1 VSFYRSS
8 VGALLVIALFG
19 VNTQHGIAQTGQ
31 MSMPD
36 NHQTADFW
44 LTHGQSAKRDI
55 TFCAACHARDY
66 CSRCH
71 VNASE
76 ISEIQ
81 ALPSNPDVAD
91 YVASR
96 EWPAPPTHT
105 PFFVED
111 HRAVAASATQTCTT
125 CHVVEQQCNSCHIGS
140 KTLERQRGVTDVDNY
155 HPLNFIQRHSA
166 SAWNQE
172 NECASCHNP
181 ETFCRSC
188 HTTLGFASR
197 DGRTNT
203 GFHNESTS
211 FALGHGQAARQGLEL
226 CASCHAQQDC
236 LQCHSARAGRRINP
250 HGPGFDAEKLRSKNQ
265 GLCLFCH
272 FSVPGGP

>member
-1 VSFYRSS
+1 MKSYRATI
-8 VGALLVIALFG
+8 GALLAVAMLVGDAEYG
-19 VNTQHGIAQTGQ
+19 VAQTGQ
-31 MSMPD
+31 MPMPD

-44 LTHGQSAKRDI
+44 LTHGQSARRDV
-55 TFCAACHARDY
+55 TFCAACHAREY

-76 ISEIQ
+76 VAEIQ
-81 ALPSNPDVAD
+81 ALRSDPGVAD
-91 YVASR
+91 YLAGQ
-96 EWPAPPTHT
+96 EWPAPPSHT
-105 PFFVED
+105 PFYVED
-111 HRAVAASATQTCTT
+111 HRAGAASTTGTCTT
-125 CHVVEQQCNSCHIGS
+125 CHVVEQQCNSCHSGS
-140 KTLERQRGVTDVDNY
+140 ETLERRGVTDVDSY
-155 HPLNFIQRHSA
+155 HPLDFIQRHSA

-181 ETFCRSC
+181 EVFCRSC

-203 GFHNESTS
+203 GFHNKTS
-211 FALGHGQAARQGLEL
+211 NFLFGHGQAARQGLEL

-236 LQCHSARAGRRINP
+236 LQCHSARAGRRVNP
-250 HGPGFDAEKLRSKNQ
+250 HGPGFDAEKLRSKNE